1 MTRDFTRSMETT
13 RRHALETFDKDLLV
27 VQDLEKRLEV
37 VERWTSERP
46 EWQAAAIK
54 VGKRRYQ
61 RCLDSLE
68 GLIVSRMFE
77 LTKMNMSQTGI
88 FSSFFFH
95 LHFLTSSIYRLQAP
109 QTYCQ
114 SSSSTIPGHLDSSG
128 EIQCGCHRTCPTP
141 CSSKLGR
148 RCGICIPHGLQSAT
162 YVMLGKIYENS
173 HGQGLPAT

>member
-1 MTRDFTRSMETT
+1 VSTFLTPIIPKVTAISAALEAARQVWHSLTPQDAMTRDFTRSMETT

-88 FSSFFFH
+88 LSSFFFVCA
-95 LHFLTSSIYRLQAP
+95 F
-109 QTYCQ
+109 
-114 SSSSTIPGHLDSSG
+114 
-128 EIQCGCHRTCPTP
+128 
-141 CSSKLGR
+141 
-148 RCGICIPHGLQSAT
+148 
-162 YVMLGKIYENS
+162 
-173 HGQGLPAT
+173 